1 VDGCLPPVSQQN
13 ERRKN
18 ELINVGIDVGK
29 RFCQAALKAEDGRL
43 LDELRFEN
51 SSQGVHELLTRI
63 AVHGEA
69 RAVLEST
76 ANYWIRIHD
85 MLEDQSIHTILANP
99 RKTKLIAEAKIKS
112 DKLDARTLATLL
124 QGNLVFESYVPPKAR
139 REERTLVRHRA
150 GLVKTRTEIRNR
162 IHALLAKHELHHNYS
177 DLYGK
182 QGLEWLEG
190 LQLKGVDQVV
200 LKTNLALLK
209 ALDEQVEAVTVET
222 AKTACNEEDI
232 RILITMP
239 GIDFYSAMVIASEIG
254 DVKRFPTQWKLVAYA
269 GLAPSQHQSG
279 EYERRGGI
287 TKQGSKWLRWIL
299 VQAAQHARQH
309 DPRFKAYY
317 ERVARRRGP
326 QKAVVAVAKEM
337 LVVIWFMLTK
347 REPYRDQNPQL
358 VQKKLKRM
366 NNLAETGLQA
376 A

>member
-1 VDGCLPPVSQQN
+1 MKV
-13 ERRKN
+13 
-18 ELINVGIDVGK
+18 INVGIDVGK

-51 SSQGVHELLTRI
+51 TSQGVHELLTHI
-63 AVHGEA
+63 AVHGKA

-85 MLEDQSIHTILANP
+85 MLEDHAVDTILANP

-139 REERTLVRHRA
+139 REHRTLVRHRA
-150 GLVKTRTEIRNR
+150 GLVKTRTEVRNR
-162 IHALLAKHELHHNYS
+162 IHALLAKHELQYDYS
-177 DLYGK
+177 DLFGK
-182 QGLEWLEG
+182 KGVQWLES
-190 LQLKGVDQVV
+190 LQLQDVDQTIMN
-200 LKTNLALLK
+200 TNLALLET
-209 ALDEQVEAVTVET
+209 LDEQIEAVTVEI

-232 RILITMP
+232 RILVTMP

-269 GLAPSQHQSG
+269 GLAPTQHQSG

-287 TKQGSKWLRWIL
+287 TKEGSKWLRWIL
-299 VQAAQHARQH
+299 VQAAQQARQH
-309 DPRFKAYY
+309 EPRFKAYY
-317 ERVARRRGP
+317 ERVAKRRGS
-326 QKAVVAVAKEM
+326 QKAIVAVAKEM
-337 LVVIWFMLTK
+337 LVVIWFMLTR
-347 REPYRDQNPQL
+347 REPYRGQDLQL
-358 VQKKLKRM
+358 VERKLKHM
-366 NNLAETGLQA
+366 NNLAESGLQA